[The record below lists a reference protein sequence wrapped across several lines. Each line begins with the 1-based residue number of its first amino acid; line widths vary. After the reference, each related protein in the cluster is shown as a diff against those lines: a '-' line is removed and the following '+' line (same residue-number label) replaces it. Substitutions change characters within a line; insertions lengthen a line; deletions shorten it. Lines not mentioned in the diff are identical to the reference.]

1 MDQSFL
7 VSVDMESICITLALQ
22 VCHNCDIK
30 ISELMSFFDVDR
42 PHMQQGLFP
51 DIYQSCLIYSN
62 LVFDEVTLRALAG
75 APLKS
80 NDMLK
85 LEQTFLADIIV
96 EEEGNEHLR
105 QVDTLHSIEG
115 KEVKIASEGQVTSTL
130 HNTITLILHC
140 IFPYIGFQLQLL

>member
-1 MDQSFL
+1 MGMGSPYG
-7 VSVDMESICITLALQ
+7 TLALQ

-30 ISELMSFFDVDR
+30 ISELMSFFDADR

-51 DIYQSCLIYSN
+51 DIQQSYLLHSN
-62 LVFDEVTLRALAG
+62 ISFDEVSVRALAG

-105 QVDTLHSIEG
+105 QVDTLHSIKG
-115 KEVKIASEGQVTSTL
+115 KEVKITSEGQVTSTL
-130 HNTITLILHC
+130 HNTITLIFHC
-140 IFPYIGFQLQLL
+140 TFAYIGFQL